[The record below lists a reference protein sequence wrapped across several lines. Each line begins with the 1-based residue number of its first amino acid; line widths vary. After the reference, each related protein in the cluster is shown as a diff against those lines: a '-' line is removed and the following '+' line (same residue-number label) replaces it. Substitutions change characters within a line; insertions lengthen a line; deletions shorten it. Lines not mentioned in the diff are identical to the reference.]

1 MIGIVGGVGP
11 YAGLDLLG
19 KVYDNTM
26 AVKDQ
31 DHLDTILLSLP
42 SSIVDR
48 TEFLEG
54 EVSENP
60 GYAISRVLLSLERAG
75 ARVAGIP
82 CNTAHS
88 EPVYKVIIEELL
100 HAGSKIRL
108 LNMIGETV
116 DFIERELSGIRK
128 IGILSTTGTYRSGLY
143 KKALEIEGYNVM
155 RPSLHIQESQI
166 HPAIYDADYGI
177 KSSPDPVKKAA
188 REGLMVGFRHLAKLG
203 AEAVILGCTEIPIA
217 FPVGKVEGMITI
229 DPTLI
234 LARALIRDYCPDK
247 LRPYSYVED

>member
-11 YAGLDLLG
+11 YAGLDLLR
-19 KVYDNTM
+19 KVYDNTV
-26 AVKDQ
+26 ALRDQ
-31 DHLDTILLSLP
+31 DHLDTILLSTP
-42 SSIVDR
+42 GAITDR
-48 TEFLEG
+48 TEFLDG

-88 EPVYKVIIEELL
+88 EPVLKVVEEELL
-100 HAGSKIRL
+100 HAGSNIRL

-116 DFIERELSGIRK
+116 DFIERELSGIGK

-143 KKALEIEGYNVM
+143 KKALETRGYKVM
-155 RPSLHIQESQI
+155 KPTPHIQESQI
-166 HPAIYDADYGI
+166 HPAIYDTEYGI
-177 KSSPDPVKKAA
+177 KAFPDPVKQAA
-188 REGLMVGFRHLAKLG
+188 REGLMVGFTHLAELG

-234 LARALIRDYCPDK
+234 LARALIRDQCPEK
-247 LRPYSYVED
+247 LKPYSYVED